1 MVVSIFSIKSTL
13 LFGDLIVIYSLILI
27 KTLKKNSI
35 TKKKINLEMLFYK
48 NKIS

>member
-35 TKKKINLEMLFYK
+35 TKKKN
-48 NKIS
+48 